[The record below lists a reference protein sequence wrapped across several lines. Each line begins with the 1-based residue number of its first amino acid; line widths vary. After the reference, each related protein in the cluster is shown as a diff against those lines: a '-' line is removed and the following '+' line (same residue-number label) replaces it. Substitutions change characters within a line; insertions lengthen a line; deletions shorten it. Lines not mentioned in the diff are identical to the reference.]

1 MNKNQDLASQKDAFL
16 APLIVLLATG
26 GTIAGTAASSSDA
39 TGYVAGQLS
48 AQQLLSA
55 VPSLAGRA
63 RFEVQQVCNIDSKDM
78 SPAIWC
84 DLAQRAAAALARADV
99 AACLITH
106 GTDTLE
112 ETATFLQLVHASSK
126 PLVLTAAMRPA
137 THSHADGP
145 GNLSDA
151 VTVALNA
158 GAYGQGVLCVLAGQ
172 AHAARD
178 IRKVQTLALAAF
190 TSGDL
195 APLATVNGSAV
206 HWQRSAEQTAP
217 VPIPPWQTSPTSTPR
232 VDIVMSYAG
241 ADGCALDACVAA
253 GARGIVVAGTGNG
266 TVTQA
271 LQAAMDSAVAAG
283 VRVVLAS
290 RVTAGPVT
298 PRAEVEVSGDLTA
311 AKARVRLMVEL
322 AALRAA

>member
-48 AQQLLSA
+48 AQQLLDA

-78 SPAIWC
+78 TPKIWC
-84 DLAQRAAAALARADV
+84 DLAQRAAFALARADV
-99 AACLITH
+99 TACLITH

-112 ETATFLQLVHASSK
+112 ETATFLQLVQSSSK

-137 THSHADGP
+137 THFEADGP
-145 GNLSDA
+145 RNLSDA
-151 VTVALNA
+151 VTVALDA
-158 GAYGQGVLCVLAGQ
+158 GAHGQGVLCVLAGQ

-178 IRKVQTLALAAF
+178 VRKVHTLALAAF
-190 TSGDL
+190 TSGDF

-206 HWQRSAEQTAP
+206 AWQRKAMQEKP
-217 VPIPPWQTSPTSTPR
+217 MPIPQWHTSPAAG
-232 VDIVMSYAG
+232 VGIVMSYAG
-241 ADGCALDACVAA
+241 ADGCALDAFVAA
-253 GARGIVVAGTGNG
+253 GVRGIVVAGTGNG
-266 TVTQA
+266 TVTHA
-271 LQAAMDSAVAAG
+271 LQAAMDRAAAAG

-298 PRAEVEVSGDLTA
+298 AREGVEVSGDLTA

-322 AALRAA
+322 G